1 MAAPALLLG
10 CPPARVLT
18 ETILEEI
25 ASRDGGRV
33 IQLCPAEFR
42 TFPNGEV
49 YAHIIESVRGRHAV
63 VVQCPCAYRGKS
75 VNDALMEVK
84 LACDAL
90 FRASV
95 AGITVVLT
103 EFPYQRQD
111 RKDDPREPISAKRV
125 AVEIERAL
133 GSVPERRVVS
143 VDLHQP
149 AIQGFFE
156 IPFDALTASTELA
169 PKVGAAG
176 YTLVVSPD
184 AGGTKRAERFAQ
196 LLASAVPEGQRVDMD
211 LIWKRRLGP
220 DAVEEI
226 PWAISKKAFGGRH
239 AVIVDDI
246 LATGGTARVAAA
258 KCREFGAKRVALAV
272 THAECSQN
280 AWERLGPE
288 VFDDIFI
295 TDSLPLDRL
304 PHPLPAHWH
313 VVSLAPLL
321 AEAIVRIVTG
331 QSVSELEQRR
341 HQRVAARAGAPSV
354 VP

>member
-1 MAAPALLLG
+1 MRSPALLLG
-10 CPPARVLT
+10 CPPARALT
-18 ETILEEI
+18 EAILQEV
-25 ASRDGGRV
+25 SQRDGGDIV
-33 IQLCPAEFR
+33 GPCPAEFR

-49 YAHIIESVRGRHAV
+49 YAHITESVRGRHAV
-63 VVQCPCAYRGKS
+63 IVQCPCAYRGKS
-75 VNDALMEVK
+75 VNDAFMEVK
-84 LACDAL
+84 LVCDAL

-156 IPFDALTASTELA
+156 IPFDALTAHTELA
-169 PKVGAAG
+169 PVVAAAG

-184 AGGTKRAERFAQ
+184 TGGTKRAERFAQ
-196 LLASAVPEGQRVDMD
+196 LLAGYLPEGARVDMD

-220 DAVEEI
+220 DDVEAI
-226 PWAISKKAFGGRH
+226 PWAISASAFAGRN

-246 LATGGTARVAAA
+246 LSTGKTARVAAA

-272 THAECSQN
+272 THAECSQS

-288 VFDDIFI
+288 AFDDIFI

-304 PHPLPAHWH
+304 PQPLPAHWR

-331 QSVSELEQRR
+331 RSVSELEHRR
-341 HQRVAARAGAPSV
+341 HQPASLGMTP
-354 VP
+354 VPTSD